1 MNDLVIWTE
10 QLVKTYPG
18 VRAVD
23 GLGLNV
29 PRGVAYGFLGR
40 NGAGKTTTIKILL
53 GLAKPTEGRATV
65 LGFSTG
71 REQVAI
77 LERTAFVSES
87 KTLYGNLTPRELVRF
102 TRGFYP
108 KWSDQAVAKYSRLFE
123 IPMDRPYSKLSQG
136 NRTKVYLLLALSQ
149 GADLLVL
156 DEPGMGLDPVV
167 VDQLLRVLVEDIV
180 GEGRTVFISSHQ
192 LSDVEQ
198 IADWV
203 GLIDHGRLL
212 LEARL
217 DDIKSQFR
225 WVTAAGNA
233 LPRAKSPEVLLVA
246 TEGSFHKYLVKRDAD
261 AFAAELSQQGA
272 TVAEVSPLGLREIF
286 LALVRKEESC
296 TSGNVGEI
304 AEAISS
310 SVS

>member
-1 MNDLVIWTE
+1 MNDMAIWTE
-10 QLVKTYPG
+10 NLVKVYSD

-23 GLGLNV
+23 GLSLNV

-40 NGAGKTTTIKILL
+40 NGAGKTSTIRILL
-53 GLAKPTEGRATV
+53 GLARPTEGRATV
-65 LGFSTG
+65 LGFSIG

-87 KTLYGNLTPRELVRF
+87 KALYGGLTPRELVRF
-102 TRGFYP
+102 TRGFYRN
-108 KWSDQAVAKYSRLFE
+108 WSDQAAGKYSQLFE
-123 IPMDRPYSKLSQG
+123 IPMDRPFSKLSQG

-156 DEPGMGLDPVV
+156 DEPTMGLDPVV
-167 VDQLLRVLVEDIV
+167 LDEFLRVVVEDVV
-180 GEGRTVFISSHQ
+180 GAGHTVFVSSHH

-203 GLIDHGRLL
+203 GLIDHGKLL

-217 DDIKSQFR
+217 DDIKNQFR
-225 WVTAAGNA
+225 LITVAGNA
-233 LPRAKSPEVLLVA
+233 LPQTRSPEVLLVA
-246 TEGSFHKYLVKRDAD
+246 SEGNFYKYLVTKNAD
-261 AFAAELSQQGA
+261 AFAAELSRQGA

-286 LALVRKEESC
+286 LALVRKEEPC
-296 TSGNVGEI
+296 ISGNAGEI
-304 AEAISS
+304 AAPVSS
-310 SVS
+310 SF

>member
-1 MNDLVIWTE
+1 MNELAIWSE
-10 QLVKTYPG
+10 NLVKVYPG

-23 GLGLNV
+23 GLSLNV
-29 PRGVAYGFLGR
+29 LRGVAYGFLGR
-40 NGAGKTTTIKILL
+40 NGAGKTSTIRMLL
-53 GLAKPTEGRATV
+53 GLARPTEGHATV
-65 LGFSTG
+65 LGFSVG

-77 LERTAFVSES
+77 LARTAYVSES

-108 KWSDQAVAKYSRLFE
+108 KWSDEAVTKYSRLFE
-123 IPMDRPYSKLSQG
+123 IPMDRPFAKLSQG
-136 NRTKVYLLLALSQ
+136 NRTKVYLLLALAQ
-149 GADLLVL
+149 AADLLIL
-156 DEPGMGLDPVV
+156 DEPATGLDPIVL
-167 VDQLLRVLVEDIV
+167 DDFLRILVQDVV

-198 IADWV
+198 IADWI

-225 WVTAAGNA
+225 FVTVAGNA
-233 LPRAKSPEVLLVA
+233 LPQTTSPEVLWLA
-246 TEGSFHKYLVKRDAD
+246 SEGNFHKYLVKKNAD
-261 AFAAELSQQGA
+261 AFAAELSRQGA
-272 TVAEVSPLGLREIF
+272 TVAGVSPLGLREIF
-286 LALVRKEESC
+286 LTLVRKEESC
-296 TSGNVGEI
+296 TPGNVGEI

>member
-1 MNDLVIWTE
+1 MNDLAIWTDK
-10 QLVKTYPG
+10 LVKTYPG

-23 GLGLNV
+23 GLSLNV
-29 PRGVAYGFLGR
+29 PSGVAYGFLGR
-40 NGAGKTTTIKILL
+40 NGAGKTTTIRILL

-71 REQVAI
+71 RDQVAI

-87 KTLYGNLTPRELVRF
+87 KNLYGGLTPRELVRF

-108 KWSDQAVAKYSRLFE
+108 NWSDQAVTKYSRLFE
-123 IPMDRPYSKLSQG
+123 IPMDRPFSKLSQG

-167 VDQLLRVLVEDIV
+167 VDEFLRLLVEDVI

-192 LSDVEQ
+192 LADVEQ

-217 DDIKSQFR
+217 DDIKSEFR
-225 WVTAAGNA
+225 WVTVAGNA
-233 LPRAKSPEVLLVA
+233 LPPTKSPEILLVA
-246 TEGSFHKYLVKRDAD
+246 TEGDFCKYLVKKNAD
-261 AFAAELSQQGA
+261 AFAAELSRQGA
-272 TVAEVSPLGLREIF
+272 TVAQLSPLGLREIF
-286 LALVRKEESC
+286 LALVRKEEPC

>member
-1 MNDLVIWTE
+1 MNDLAVWTE
-10 QLVKTYPG
+10 QLIKTYPG

-23 GLGLNV
+23 GLSLNV

-40 NGAGKTTTIKILL
+40 NGAGKTTTIRILL
-53 GLAKPTEGRATV
+53 GLARPTDGRATV

>member
-1 MNDLVIWTE
+1 MNDLAIWTE
-10 QLVKTYPG
+10 KLVKTYPG

-23 GLGLNV
+23 GLNLNV

-71 REQVAI
+71 RDQVAI

-87 KTLYGNLTPRELVRF
+87 KNLYGGLTPWELVRF

-108 KWSDQAVAKYSRLFE
+108 NWSDQAVTKYSRLLE
-123 IPMDRPYSKLSQG
+123 IPMDRPFSKLSQG

-167 VDQLLRVLVEDIV
+167 VDQLLRVLVEDV
-180 GEGRTVFISSHQ
+180 VADGRTVFISSHQ

-217 DDIKSQFR
+217 DDIKSEFR
-225 WVTAAGNA
+225 WVTVAGNA
-233 LPRAKSPEVLLVA
+233 LPQTKSPEVLLVA
-246 TEGSFHKYLVKRDAD
+246 TEGTFCKYLVKKNAD
-261 AFAAELSQQGA
+261 AFAAELSRQGA

-286 LALVRKEESC
+286 LTLVRKEESC
-296 TSGNVGEI
+296 TSGNAGEI
-304 AEAISS
+304 VAPVLSS
-310 SVS
+310 F

>member
-1 MNDLVIWTE
+1 MNDLAIWTE

-23 GLGLNV
+23 GLSLNV

-40 NGAGKTTTIKILL
+40 NGAGKTTTIRILL
-53 GLAKPTEGRATV
+53 GLARPTEGRATV

-87 KTLYGNLTPRELVRF
+87 KTLYGNLTPWELVRF

-123 IPMDRPYSKLSQG
+123 IPMDRPFSKLSQG

-149 GADLLVL
+149 GADLLIL

-167 VDQLLRVLVEDIV
+167 VDEFLRVLVEDVI

-192 LSDVEQ
+192 LADVEQ

-217 DDIKSQFR
+217 DDIKSEFR
-225 WVTAAGNA
+225 WVTVAGNA
-233 LPRAKSPEVLLVA
+233 LPPTKSPEVLLVA
-246 TEGSFHKYLVKRDAD
+246 TEGDFCKYLVKKNAD
-261 AFAAELSQQGA
+261 AFAAELSRQGA

-286 LALVRKEESC
+286 LALVRKEDPC
-296 TSGNVGEI
+296 TSGNIGGIPVLNSLGL
-304 AEAISS
+304 S
-310 SVS
+310 

>member
-1 MNDLVIWTE
+1 MNELAIWTE
-10 QLVKTYPG
+10 NLVKVYPG

-23 GLGLNV
+23 GLSLNV

-40 NGAGKTTTIKILL
+40 NGAGKTSTIRILL
-53 GLAKPTEGRATV
+53 GLARPTEGRGTV
-65 LGFSTG
+65 LGFSIG

-87 KTLYGNLTPRELVRF
+87 KTLYGSLTPRELVRF

-108 KWSDQAVAKYSRLFE
+108 SWSDQAVAKYSSLFE
-123 IPMDRPYSKLSQG
+123 IPMDRAFSKLSQG

-156 DEPGMGLDPVV
+156 DEPTTGLDPVIM
-167 VDQLLRVLVEDIV
+167 DEFLRVLVEDVV
-180 GEGRTVFISSHQ
+180 GAGHTVFVSSHH

-198 IADWV
+198 IADCV

-233 LPRAKSPEVLLVA
+233 LPQTKSSEVLLVA
-246 TEGSFHKYLVKRDAD
+246 SAGNFYKYLVKKNAD
-261 AFAAELSQQGA
+261 AFAAELSRQGA

-286 LALVRKEESC
+286 LALVRKEEPC
-296 TSGNVGEI
+296 TSGNVGGI
-304 AEAISS
+304 ARPISS
-310 SVS
+310 CV

>member
-1 MNDLVIWTE
+1 MNDLAIWTE

-23 GLGLNV
+23 GLSLNV

-40 NGAGKTTTIKILL
+40 NGAGKTTTIRILL
-53 GLAKPTEGRATV
+53 GLARPTEGRATV

-87 KTLYGNLTPRELVRF
+87 KTLYGNLTPWELARF

-108 KWSDQAVAKYSRLFE
+108 KWSDEAVGKYSRLFE
-123 IPMDRPYSKLSQG
+123 IPMDRPFSKLSQG

-149 GADLLVL
+149 GADLLIL

-167 VDQLLRVLVEDIV
+167 VDEFLRVLVEDVI

-192 LSDVEQ
+192 LADVEQ

-217 DDIKSQFR
+217 DDIKSEFR
-225 WVTAAGNA
+225 WVTVAGNA
-233 LPRAKSPEVLLVA
+233 LPQTKSPEVLLVA
-246 TEGSFHKYLVKRDAD
+246 TEGTFCKYLVKKNAE
-261 AFAAELSQQGA
+261 AFADELSRHGA

-286 LALVRKEESC
+286 LALVRKEEPC
-296 TSGNVGEI
+296 TSGNIGGIPVLNSLGL
-304 AEAISS
+304 S
-310 SVS
+310 

>member
-1 MNDLVIWTE
+1 MNDLAIWTV

-261 AFAAELSQQGA
+261 AFAAELSRQGA
-272 TVAEVSPLGLREIF
+272 AVAEVSPLGLREIF

>member
-1 MNDLVIWTE
+1 MNDLAIWTE
-10 QLVKTYPG
+10 ELVKTYPE
-18 VRAVD
+18 VKAVD
-23 GLGLNV
+23 GLSMNV

-40 NGAGKTTTIKILL
+40 NGAGKTSTIRILL
-53 GLAKPTEGRATV
+53 GLTRPTAGRSAV
-65 LGFSTG
+65 LGFSIG
-71 REQVAI
+71 RDQVAI

-108 KWSDQAVAKYSRLFE
+108 KWSDQAVTKYSRLFE
-123 IPMDRPYSKLSQG
+123 IPMDRPFSKLSQG

-149 GADLLVL
+149 EADLLVL
-156 DEPGMGLDPVV
+156 DEPTMGLDPLV
-167 VDQLLRVLVEDIV
+167 VDEFLRVLVEDVV
-180 GEGRTVFISSHQ
+180 GEGHTVFVSSHH

-225 WVTAAGNA
+225 LITVAGNA
-233 LPRAKSPEVLLVA
+233 LPQTQSAEILLVA
-246 TEGSFHKYLVKRDAD
+246 SEGSFCKYLVKKNAD
-261 AFAAELSQQGA
+261 VFAAELSRQGA

-286 LALVRKEESC
+286 LELVRKEEAC
-296 TSGNVGEI
+296 TSGNVGGI
-304 AEAISS
+304 DAPISS
-310 SVS
+310 FS

>member
-1 MNDLVIWTE
+1 MNDLAIWTE
-10 QLVKTYPG
+10 ELVKTYPE

-23 GLGLNV
+23 GLSMNV

-40 NGAGKTTTIKILL
+40 NGAGKTSTIRILL
-53 GLAKPTEGRATV
+53 GLTRPTAGRGAV
-65 LGFSTG
+65 LGFSIG
-71 REQVAI
+71 RDQVAI

-108 KWSDQAVAKYSRLFE
+108 KWSDQAVTKYSCLFE
-123 IPMDRPYSKLSQG
+123 VPMDRRFSNLSQG
-136 NRTKVYLLLALSQ
+136 NRTKVYLMLALSQ

-156 DEPGMGLDPVV
+156 DEPTMGLDPLM
-167 VDQLLRVLVEDIV
+167 VDEFLRVLVEDVV
-180 GEGRTVFISSHQ
+180 GEGYTVFVSSHH

-225 WVTAAGNA
+225 LITVAGNA
-233 LPRAKSPEVLLVA
+233 LPQTLSPEILLVA
-246 TEGSFHKYLVKRDAD
+246 SEGNFCKYLVKKNAD
-261 AFAAELSQQGA
+261 AFAAELNRQGA

-286 LALVRKEESC
+286 LELVRKEEAC
-296 TSGNVGEI
+296 TSGNVGGI
-304 AEAISS
+304 TARISS
-310 SVS
+310 SLS

>member
-1 MNDLVIWTE
+1 MAIWTE
-10 QLVKTYPG
+10 QLVKTYPA

-23 GLGLNV
+23 GLSLNV
-29 PRGVAYGFLGR
+29 PRGIAYGFLGR
-40 NGAGKTTTIKILL
+40 NGAGKTTTIRILL

-65 LGFSTG
+65 LGFSVG

-87 KTLYGNLTPRELVRF
+87 KALYGGLTPQELVRF

-108 KWSDQAVAKYSRLFE
+108 TWSDKAVAKYSRVFE
-123 IPMDRPYSKLSQG
+123 IPMDRPFSKLSQG

-156 DEPGMGLDPVV
+156 DEPAMGLDPVV
-167 VDQLLRVLVEDIV
+167 VDVFLRILVEDV
-180 GEGRTVFISSHQ
+180 VSEGRTVLISSHQ

-225 WVTAAGNA
+225 WVTVAGNA
-233 LPRAKSPEVLLVA
+233 LPQIKSSEVLLVA
-246 TEGSFHKYLVKRDAD
+246 SEGHFYKYLVKKNAD
-261 AFAAELSQQGA
+261 AFAAGLSRQGA
-272 TVAEVSPLGLREIF
+272 SVAEVSPLGLRDIF
-286 LALVRKEESC
+286 LALVRKEEPC
-296 TSGNVGEI
+296 TSGNAGGI
-304 AEAISS
+304 AAAVSS
-310 SVS
+310 SLS

>member
-1 MNDLVIWTE
+1 MNALAIWTE
-10 QLVKTYPG
+10 NLVKTYPG

-23 GLGLNV
+23 GLSLNV

-40 NGAGKTTTIKILL
+40 NGAGKTSTIRILL
-53 GLAKPTEGRATV
+53 GLARPTEGRATV
-65 LGFSTG
+65 LGFATG
-71 REQVAI
+71 REQAAI

-87 KTLYGNLTPRELVRF
+87 KALYGGLTPRELVRF

-108 KWSDQAVAKYSRLFE
+108 NWSDQAVAKYSRLFE

-167 VDQLLRVLVEDIV
+167 VDEFLRVLVEDVV

-233 LPRAKSPEVLLVA
+233 LPQTKPPEVLLVA
-246 TEGSFHKYLVKRDAD
+246 SEGNFYKYLVKKNAD
-261 AFAAELSQQGA
+261 AFTAELSRQGA

-286 LALVRKEESC
+286 LALVRKEEPC
-296 TSGNVGEI
+296 TSGNAGGKAAAV
-304 AEAISS
+304 SS
-310 SVS
+310 SF

>member
-1 MNDLVIWTE
+1 MNDLAIWTDK
-10 QLVKTYPG
+10 LVKTYPG

-23 GLGLNV
+23 GLSLNV

-40 NGAGKTTTIKILL
+40 NGAGKTTTIRILL
-53 GLAKPTEGRATV
+53 GLARPREGRATV

-71 REQVAI
+71 GEQVAI
-77 LERTAFVSES
+77 LQRTAFVSES
-87 KTLYGNLTPRELVRF
+87 KTLYGNLTPWELVRF

-108 KWSDQAVAKYSRLFE
+108 NWSDQAVMKYSRVFE
-123 IPMDRPYSKLSQG
+123 IPMDRPFSKLSQG

-167 VDQLLRVLVEDIV
+167 VDELLRVLVEDVV

-217 DDIKSQFR
+217 DDIKGEFR
-225 WVTAAGNA
+225 WVTVAGNA
-233 LPRAKSPEVLLVA
+233 LPQTKSPEVLLMA
-246 TEGSFHKYLVKRDAD
+246 SEGNFHKYLVKKNAD
-261 AFAAELSQQGA
+261 AFAAELSRQGA
-272 TVAEVSPLGLREIF
+272 TVAQVSPLGLREIF
-286 LALVRKEESC
+286 LALVRKEEPC

-304 AEAISS
+304 AEAVSS
-310 SVS
+310 FLS

>member
-1 MNDLVIWTE
+1 MNDLVIWSE

-18 VRAVD
+18 VTAVD
-23 GLGLNV
+23 GLNLNV

-40 NGAGKTTTIKILL
+40 NGAGKTSTIRMLL
-53 GLAKPTEGRATV
+53 GLARPTEGRATV
-65 LGFSTG
+65 LGFPIG

-87 KTLYGNLTPRELVRF
+87 KNLYGGLTPGELVRF

-108 KWSDQAVAKYSRLFE
+108 NWSDQAVTKYSRLFE
-123 IPMDRPYSKLSQG
+123 IPMDRPFSKLSQG

-167 VDQLLRVLVEDIV
+167 VDEFLRVLVEDVV

-203 GLIDHGRLL
+203 GLIDQGRLL

-225 WVTAAGNA
+225 WVTVAGNA
-233 LPRAKSPEVLLVA
+233 LPQPKSPEVLLVA
-246 TEGSFHKYLVKRDAD
+246 TEGDFRKYLVKKDAE
-261 AFAAELSQQGA
+261 AFAAELRGQGA
-272 TVAEVSPLGLREIF
+272 TIAGVSPLGLREMF
-286 LALVRKEESC
+286 LALVRKEEPC

-304 AEAISS
+304 AEA
-310 SVS
+310 VSLSLS

>member
-1 MNDLVIWTE
+1 MNDMAIWTE
-10 QLVKTYPG
+10 NLVKVYPG

-23 GLGLNV
+23 GLNLNV

-40 NGAGKTTTIKILL
+40 NGAGKTSTIRILL
-53 GLAKPTEGRATV
+53 GLARPTEGRGTV
-65 LGFSTG
+65 LGFTVG

-87 KTLYGNLTPRELVRF
+87 KTLYGDLTPRELVRF

-108 KWSDQAVAKYSRLFE
+108 NWSDQAVTKYSRLFE
-123 IPMDRPYSKLSQG
+123 IPMDRPFSKLSQG
-136 NRTKVYLLLALSQ
+136 NRTKVYLLLALAQ

-167 VDQLLRVLVEDIV
+167 VDEFLRVLVEDVI

-192 LSDVEQ
+192 LADVEQ

-225 WVTAAGNA
+225 WVTVAGNA

-246 TEGSFHKYLVKRDAD
+246 TEGDFCKYLVKKDAE
-261 AFAAELSQQGA
+261 AFAAALRGQGA
-272 TVAEVSPLGLREIF
+272 TVAEVSPLGLRETF
-286 LALVRKEESC
+286 LALVRKEEPC
-296 TSGNVGEI
+296 TSGNVGGI
-304 AEAISS
+304 AARYSS
-310 SVS
+310 PLS